1 MFMDNNSQHE
11 ASTLRQTLIDQL
23 KQNIPEF
30 ILTSEIEEAFRA
42 VPRHLFLPD
51 LPLDQVYRDD
61 AIVTKKEGASA
72 LSSSSQPSVMV
83 MMLKQLGLEPGH
95 RVLEIGAGTGYNAAL
110 MAYMVGETGKVT
122 TVDIDEDIASGAR
135 ERLTEA
141 GFGQVDVVCADG
153 GYGHEGSA
161 PYDRIIITAG
171 AEEISPGWREQLKQG
186 GRLVVPLSILPGG
199 RQTSVCFELNGERLT
214 SVSIILCGF
223 LPLRGAFTGATAVE
237 NRELSLGPDPGLLL
251 HLKADDPKEVD
262 AEAVY
267 KLLTGPSEN
276 LRTGVTVHGHEL
288 AAKFFLWSRLLR
300 IDKDYRDF
308 RCGLTAHGE
317 LADGAVVPYL
327 FGLAGKYRS
336 TSGLL
341 KEGSMAVW
349 GRQPE
354 QTPPQDWSGETPFE
368 LCVRSYGPDRS
379 LAEVLVER
387 ARSWDAAGRPPKMV
401 KICAY
406 LMENDYTPSENEIII
421 DRRHTRFVIELGS

>member
-1 MFMDNNSQHE
+1 MDNNPRHE

-42 VPRHLFLPD
+42 VPRHVFLPD

-61 AIVTKKEGASA
+61 AIVTKKEGESA
-72 LSSSSQPSVMV
+72 ISSSSQPSVMV

-95 RVLEIGAGTGYNAAL
+95 QVLEIGAGTGYNAAL
-110 MAYMVGETGKVT
+110 MARLVGETGKVT
-122 TVDIDEDIASGAR
+122 TVDIDEDTAAGAR
-135 ERLTEA
+135 ARLTEA
-141 GFGQVDVVCADG
+141 GFGGVEVVCADG

-171 AEEISPGWREQLKQG
+171 AAEISPGWREQLKQG
-186 GRLVVPLSILPGG
+186 GRIVVPLSILPGG
-199 RQTSVCFELNGERLT
+199 RQMSVCFELNGERLT
-214 SVSIILCGF
+214 SLSLILCGF
-223 LPLRGAFTGATAVE
+223 MPLRGAFTGATAAE
-237 NRELSLGPDPGLLL
+237 DRETPLGPDPGLLL
-251 HLKADDPKEVD
+251 HLKADDPREVD

-276 LRTGVTVHGHEL
+276 LQTGVTVHGHEL
-288 AAKFFLWSRLLR
+288 FAKFFLWSRLPR

-308 RCGLTAHGE
+308 RCGLTALGE
-317 LADGAVVPYL
+317 LADGDIVPYI

-341 KEGSMAVW
+341 KGGSMAVW
-349 GRQPE
+349 ARPPG
-354 QTPPQDWSGETPFE
+354 QTPPQEWSGETPFE
-368 LCVRSYGPDRS
+368 LCVRSYGPDLS
-379 LAEVLVER
+379 LAEALVER
-387 ARSWDAAGRPPKMV
+387 ARSWDAAGRPPKIV

-406 LMENDYTPSENEIII
+406 VIENDYTPSENEIVI
-421 DRRHTRFVIELGS
+421 DRRHTRFVIELEG

>member
-1 MFMDNNSQHE
+1 MDNTSQHE
-11 ASTLRQTLIDQL
+11 ASTLRQALIDQL
-23 KQNIPEF
+23 KQNIPES
-30 ILTSEIEEAFRA
+30 ILTPEIEEAFRA
-42 VPRHLFLPD
+42 VPRHVFLPD

-61 AIVTKKEGASA
+61 AIVTKKEGDAP

-83 MMLKQLGLEPGH
+83 MMLRQLDLEPGH

-110 MAYMVGETGKVT
+110 MARMVGETGKIT
-122 TVDIDEDIASGAR
+122 TVDIDDDTAARAR

-141 GFGQVDVVCADG
+141 GFGRVEVVCADG

-171 AEEISPGWREQLKQG
+171 AAEIPPGWREQLKQG
-186 GRLVVPLSILPGG
+186 GRIVVPLSILPGG
-199 RQTSVCFELNGERLT
+199 RQMSVGFELNGERLT
-214 SVSIILCGF
+214 SVSLILCGF
-223 LPLRGAFTGATAVE
+223 MPLRGAFTGATATQD
-237 NRELSLGPDPGLLL
+237 REVGLGPATGLLL
-251 HLKADDPKEVD
+251 HLKADTPQEVD

-276 LRTGVTVHGHEL
+276 LQTGVTVHGSEL
-288 AAKFFLWSRLLR
+288 VAKFFLWSKLLR

-317 LADGAVVPYL
+317 LADGDTVPYL

-341 KEGSMAVW
+341 KGSSMAVW
-349 GRQPE
+349 GRPPD
-354 QTPPQDWSGETPFE
+354 QTPPQDWSGDTPFE
-368 LCVRSYGPDRS
+368 LCVRSYGPDLA

-387 ARSWDAAGRPPKMV
+387 ARSWDAAGRPPKIFKV
-401 KICAY
+401 CAY
-406 LMENDYTPSENEIII
+406 AKENDYSPSENEIVI
-421 DRRHTRFVIELGS
+421 DRRYTRFVIEMEG

>member
-11 ASTLRQTLIDQL
+11 ASTLHQTLIDQL

-42 VPRHLFLPD
+42 VPRHVFLPD

-141 GFGQVDVVCADG
+141 GFGRVEVVCADG

-171 AEEISPGWREQLKQG
+171 TEEISPAWREQLKQG

-199 RQTSVCFELNGERLT
+199 PQTSVCFELNGERLT

-223 LPLRGAFTGATAVE
+223 MPLRGAFTGATAAE
-237 NRELSLGPDPGLLL
+237 DREVSLGPDPGLLL

-276 LRTGVTVHGHEL
+276 LQTGVTVHGHEL

-308 RCGLTAHGE
+308 RCGASYFPSL
-317 LADGAVVPYL
+317 
-327 FGLAGKYRS
+327 
-336 TSGLL
+336 
-341 KEGSMAVW
+341 
-349 GRQPE
+349 
-354 QTPPQDWSGETPFE
+354 
-368 LCVRSYGPDRS
+368 VR
-379 LAEVLVER
+379 LLVEQIV
-387 ARSWDAAGRPPKMV
+387 DANIYSALAQAKIVRPGKVMLDPLR
-401 KICAY
+401 ISY
-406 LMENDYTPSENEIII
+406 S
-421 DRRHTRFVIELGS
+421 